1 MDEISKTVLLW
12 AAISLSALGLTL
24 LLLWVGQ

>member
-1 MDEISKTVLLW
+1 MGVIAKTVLLW
-12 AAISLSALGLTL
+12 AAIGISALGLTL